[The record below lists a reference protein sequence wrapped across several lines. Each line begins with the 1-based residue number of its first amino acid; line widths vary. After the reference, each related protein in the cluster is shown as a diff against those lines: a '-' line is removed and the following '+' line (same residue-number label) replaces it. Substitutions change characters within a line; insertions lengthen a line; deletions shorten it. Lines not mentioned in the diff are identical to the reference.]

1 MKLGKKQF
9 EVATTV
15 AEQLD
20 MDLIFYAI
28 DTFNRVGDAAFQGK
42 DTELE
47 AISEGLIGEI
57 YYKCLKNHQK
67 ARPHLYD
74 CLRLAETLY
83 PKNVYAQ
90 DWYKNA
96 TVQLHKV
103 RKVLEKELSEKE

>member
-1 MKLGKKQF
+1 MKKGKKHLA
-9 EVATTV
+9 EATTV

-20 MDLIFYAI
+20 MDLIFDAI
-28 DTFNRVGDAAFQGK
+28 DNFKNVREAAFQGK

-47 AISEGLIGEI
+47 AISEGLLGKI

-83 PKNVYAQ
+83 PKNVHGEA
-90 DWYKNA
+90 WF
-96 TVQLHKV
+96 QLAAVHLKEV
-103 RKVLEKELSEKE
+103 RQVLEKE

>member
-20 MDLIFYAI
+20 MDLIFDAI
-28 DTFNRVGDAAFQGK
+28 DTFNRVGKIAFKGK

-57 YYKCLKNHQK
+57 YYKGLKNHQK

-83 PKNVYAQ
+83 PKNVYGE
-90 DWYKNA
+90 DWYRNA
-96 TVQLHKV
+96 TVQLHEV
-103 RKVLEKELSEKE
+103 RQVLDRELSEK